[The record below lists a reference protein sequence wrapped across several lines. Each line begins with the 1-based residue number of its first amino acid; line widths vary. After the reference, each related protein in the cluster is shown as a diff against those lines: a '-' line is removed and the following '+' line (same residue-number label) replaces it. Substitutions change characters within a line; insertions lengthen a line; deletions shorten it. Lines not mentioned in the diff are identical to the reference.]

1 VWARLVLSVRHGAR
15 LEQARRPPAASGRAV
30 SGLGAR
36 APLTLALLIAIGL
49 VFAAD
54 AATRLLLGRP
64 ILIELGASWAAA
76 VLAGQVWRLVTAMF
90 LHAGVLHLLVNGWAL
105 YQLGALVEVLFGT
118 ARLAAIYFASGLAG
132 SLASVAWDLVSGRQQ
147 PSVGASGAIFGL
159 LGALIAFLLRHR
171 DRLRPEARSLL
182 LQLLFWAGINIVFGF
197 TADMIDNAAH
207 LGGLAAGLAI
217 GAMIRPA
224 HVGGGA

>member
-1 VWARLVLSVRHGAR
+1 MGLTNTPSDLLPGT
-15 LEQARRPPAASGRAV
+15 LELLILRALV
-30 SGLGAR
+30 SGSKHGYGIVEHIRVTSEDILKVGES
-36 APLTLALLIAIGL
+36 ALYPALQ
-49 VFAAD
+49 
-54 AATRLLLGRP
+54 R
-64 ILIELGASWAAA
+64 
-76 VLAGQVWRLVTAMF
+76 
-90 LHAGVLHLLVNGWAL
+90 LLVNGWAL

-217 GAMIRPA
+217 GATLRPA
-224 HVGGGA
+224 HAGGGA